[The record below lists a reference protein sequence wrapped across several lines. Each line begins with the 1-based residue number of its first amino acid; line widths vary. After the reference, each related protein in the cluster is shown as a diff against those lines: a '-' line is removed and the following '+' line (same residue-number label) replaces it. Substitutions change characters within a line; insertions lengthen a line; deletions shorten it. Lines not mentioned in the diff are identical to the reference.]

1 MTMRKS
7 YWTAALGIALAAAF
21 FAGCASEERREAA
34 LARMGDESP
43 PDFLLGPASAALAGF
58 DGFWAD
64 VVSTTAA
71 SATLIPAAGIGSSGD
86 TGGGAAAASGQLIG
100 RQGQIIFQ
108 PRTTANVTRG
118 KIVRGGMFF
127 IWDSARQKGFVVSEA
142 LQGFAP
148 IAAPCQITNET
159 PESQEAVAEAANGH
173 PCHRVERMAALS
185 DGSTVKLTEWRAD
198 DLRRFPVRLRTESGG
213 RVTTVDFSGVLLDI
227 PPQELFA
234 PPGGFTQYAGATALI
249 NELMIRESAQ
259 KKGPTGEPAPP
270 EQTPDF
276 QQQPGYDRRQ

>member
-1 MTMRKS
+1 M
-7 YWTAALGIALAAAF
+7 GIALAAAF
-21 FAGCASEERREAA
+21 FAGCASEARREAA
-34 LARMGDESP
+34 LAQMGDESP
-43 PDFLLGPASAALAGF
+43 PDFLPGPASAALAGF
-58 DGFWAD
+58 DGFWAN
-64 VVSTTAA
+64 VVSTTTTA
-71 SATLIPAAGIGSSGD
+71 STALIPSAGIVNSGD
-86 TGGGAAAASGQLIG
+86 TGARAAAAASGQVIG

-108 PRTTANVTRG
+108 PLTTANATRG

-148 IAAPCQITNET
+148 ISAPCQITNMT
-159 PESQEAVAEAANGH
+159 LESGEAVAEPANGH
-173 PCHRVERMAALS
+173 PCHRIERRAAMS

-276 QQQPGYDRRQ
+276 QQQPGYGRRQ